1 MNNKFKKKFIKL
13 LESDIKEISDED
25 AMQTT
30 LDKNSKP
37 EDFDIKMDEIS
48 NSEDEALNASQ
59 DLINVVNNQ
68 NQIMV
73 NKLQFWI
80 KRIEDF
86 VDFLN
91 DTSGDSIQSNLTRS
105 LPDTL
110 FDKIKTAESKKI
122 ARTAV
127 DLAAL
132 VETFKGY
139 ISTSN
144 RPELRGV

>member
-1 MNNKFKKKFIKL
+1 MKNDFKNKFIKI
-13 LESDIKEISDED
+13 LESDIKKISDKE

-30 LDKNSKP
+30 LDKDSTP
-37 EDFDIKMDEIS
+37 EDFDVSMD
-48 NSEDEALNASQ
+48 DEVQALNASQ
-59 DLINVVNNQ
+59 DLMNVVNNQ

-73 NKLQFWI
+73 NKLYSWI
-80 KRIEDF
+80 KHIEDF
-86 VDFLN
+86 VVFLN
-91 DTSGDSIQSNLTRS
+91 DTNGDSIQSNLTKS

-132 VETFKGY
+132 AETFKGY